1 MRALRVLI
9 IDDDRDFAE
18 SLAMT
23 LEGRDCEVTIA
34 YTGEEA
40 LRVFPEHDFDL
51 SFMDM
56 RLPGKTGLEC
66 STELRRVK
74 PDARVVLMTGYG
86 TEGLLD
92 QARDAGI
99 RAVFSKPL
107 RMNDVFDTI
116 EQARGGCV
124 LVADDDPD
132 FVLGLRTLLQERGKT
147 VVIATDGGE
156 TIDRVL
162 EDGVDVLI
170 LDMKMPIMNG
180 LEVVKELHRKGRSV
194 PTIVITGYRSEFA
207 EEIASLK
214 AFGVEHVLS
223 KPFEPA
229 LLLERMDQVAQRG

>member
-1 MRALRVLI
+1 MRALQVLI

-34 YTGEEA
+34 FTGEEA
-40 LRVFPEHDFDL
+40 IRVFPDHDFDL

-56 RLPGKTGLEC
+56 RLPGKTGLE
-66 STELRRVK
+66 SFAELKKVK

-86 TEGLLD
+86 TEELSG

-107 RMNDVFDTI
+107 RMNDIFDTI
-116 EQARGGCV
+116 ERARGGCV

-132 FVLGLRTLLQERGKT
+132 FVLGLRSLLQERGKT

-156 TIDRVL
+156 AIDGVL
-162 EDGVDVLI
+162 KNGVDVLI
-170 LDMKMPIMNG
+170 LDMKMPVLNG
-180 LEVVKELHRKGRSV
+180 LEVVKELHRKGRLV

-207 EEIASLK
+207 EEIASL
-214 AFGVEHVLS
+214 AEFGVEHVLS

-229 LLLERMDQVAQRG
+229 LLLERMDQILQRG